1 MTNFKQRLT
10 TLEGIRAKADIRAMT
25 DAELDAHISTLEFG
39 STECCS
45 AIIARV
51 LRHPSAMPV
60 SPCKSGSEITVEL
73 RAGG

>member
-10 TLEGIRAKADIRAMT
+10 TLEGIRAKADMQAMT

-39 STECCS
+39 STECYS
-45 AIIARV
+45 AIVARV

-60 SPCKSGSEITVEL
+60 SPCKSGTEIAGDR
-73 RAGG
+73 RARE